1 MRSNKEVRDDIIENL
16 TTVVD
21 PELNI
26 DIVNLGLIYNVDL
39 DEDGICLVEMT
50 LTTMGCPLTNILADM
65 VTRALR
71 DIPEIKNVDVEFVW
85 EPMWTTDRLSR
96 YAKLALGIH

>member
-1 MRSNKEVRDDIIENL
+1 
-16 TTVVD
+16 
-21 PELNI
+21 
-26 DIVNLGLIYNVDL
+26 
-39 DEDGICLVEMT
+39 
-50 LTTMGCPLTNILADM
+50 MGCPLTNILADM

>member
-1 MRSNKEVRDDIIENL
+1 MDKVGKNMPESLRETGIGVWQELQLDKKLECVFLVKIYRKGPSRMRSNKEVRDDIIEKL

-39 DEDGICLVEMT
+39 DEDGICLV
-50 LTTMGCPLTNILADM
+50 GN
-65 VTRALR
+65 
-71 DIPEIKNVDVEFVW
+71 DIDYNGLP
-85 EPMWTTDRLSR
+85 T
-96 YAKLALGIH
+96 Y

>member
-1 MRSNKEVRDDIIENL
+1 MRSNKEVRDDIIEKL

-50 LTTMGCPLTNILADM
+50 LTTMGLADM